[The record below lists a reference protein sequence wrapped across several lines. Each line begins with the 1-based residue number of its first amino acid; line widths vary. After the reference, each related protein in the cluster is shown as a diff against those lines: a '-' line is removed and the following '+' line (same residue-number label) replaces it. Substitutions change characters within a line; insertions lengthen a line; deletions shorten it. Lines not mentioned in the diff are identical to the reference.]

1 MQRIDPLNSKP
12 KRLMLVLDAARYAF
26 VVEKAEAC
34 LMSTTEF
41 LRELVYDDHSKPK
54 NLVEIDRPGVKE
66 NRINLILPDIF
77 HESIDKK
84 INASKATKASYM
96 RALIDKAIGD

>member
-12 KRLMLVLDAARYAF
+12 KRLMLVLDAARYNY
-26 VVEKAEAC
+26 VIEKAEAR
-34 LMSTTEF
+34 LMTKTEF
-41 LRELVYDDHSKPK
+41 LRGLVDDDYSNTK
-54 NLVEIDRPGVKE
+54 NLVEKDRPGVKE
-66 NRINLILPDIF
+66 SRINLILPDIF

-96 RALIDKAIGD
+96 RALIDKAMGD